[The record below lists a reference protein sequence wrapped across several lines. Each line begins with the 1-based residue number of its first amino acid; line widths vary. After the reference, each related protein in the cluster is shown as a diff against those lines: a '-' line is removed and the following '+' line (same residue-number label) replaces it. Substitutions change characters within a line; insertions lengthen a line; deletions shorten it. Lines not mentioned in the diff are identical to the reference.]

1 MSSNKAPQLKVN
13 SVLSLFSNRQFSD
26 AIDAIDLLKIDYP
39 KDELLLNINGA
50 CYAGLGQFDAAIEL
64 YEEAL
69 LINPNYAKV
78 YFNLGGA
85 YHELSQLDEA
95 VINYKKSLDIDPSF
109 AEAQNNLGNVYKE
122 LDQLDKAIDSY
133 QKALVINPKYADSLA
148 SSPSWHRMLATSLDL
163 TMGAW

>member
-95 VINYKKSLDIDPSF
+95 IINYKKSSSSYLALSTRHDSNSLLIF
-109 AEAQNNLGNVYKE
+109 NRNLYLYISQCIV
-122 LDQLDKAIDSY
+122 
-133 QKALVINPKYADSLA
+133 
-148 SSPSWHRMLATSLDL
+148 HR
-163 TMGAW
+163 